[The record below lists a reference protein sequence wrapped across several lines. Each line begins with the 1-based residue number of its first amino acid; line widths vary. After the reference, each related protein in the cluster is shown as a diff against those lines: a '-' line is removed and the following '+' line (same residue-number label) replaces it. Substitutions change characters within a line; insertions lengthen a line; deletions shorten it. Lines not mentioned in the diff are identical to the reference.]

1 MAVDSTK
8 AVESLGAIKTIIKQ
22 FGKITSSM
30 GGGNNVDISQTV
42 LENIGGRPEFING
55 QQFELIKGI
64 FQQHTDN
71 ENLATAYALLTTD
84 AMKKFNTEYEQ
95 LFEQINNE
103 DGSVNLRFSQLGVAL
118 LNNYR
123 PSTSQIGIKVA
134 QNTQPYVARNI
145 IV

>member
-1 MAVDSTK
+1 MAIDSTS
-8 AVESLGAIKTIIKQ
+8 AIESLGAIKTIVKQ
-22 FGKITSSM
+22 FGKITSKI
-30 GGGNNVDISQTV
+30 GAGQQDVSQAV

-64 FQQHTDN
+64 FSQHTDN

-84 AMKKFNTEYEQ
+84 AMKKFNSNYKQ
-95 LFEQINNE
+95 LFEEISLD
-103 DGSVNLRFSQLGVAL
+103 DGKVELRFSQLGVAL

-123 PSTSQIGIKVA
+123 PATSQIGIKVS
-134 QNTQPYVARNI
+134 QNTPTYVSRNI

>member
-1 MAVDSTK
+1 MAIDSTS
-8 AVESLGAIKTIIKQ
+8 AVESLGAIKTIVKQ
-22 FGKITSSM
+22 FGKITSKI
-30 GGGNNVDISQTV
+30 GAGQQDVSQAV

-64 FQQHTDN
+64 FSQHTDN

-84 AMKKFNTEYEQ
+84 AMKKFNSNYKQ
-95 LFEQINNE
+95 LFEEISLD
-103 DGSVNLRFSQLGVAL
+103 DGKVELRFSQLGVAL

-123 PSTSQIGIKVA
+123 PATSQIGIKVS
-134 QNTQPYVARNI
+134 QNTPTYVSRNI

>member
-1 MAVDSTK
+1 MAIDSTS

-30 GGGNNVDISQTV
+30 GGNNVDISQTV
-42 LENIGGRPEFING
+42 LENIGGRPEYING
-55 QQFELIKGI
+55 ERFDLIKGI
-64 FQQHTDN
+64 FSQHTKN

-84 AMKKFNTEYEQ
+84 AMKKFNTNYEQ
-95 LFEQINNE
+95 LFEE
-103 DGSVNLRFSQLGVAL
+103 LVKSDGSVELRFSQLGVAL

>member
-1 MAVDSTK
+1 MAIDSTS

-30 GGGNNVDISQTV
+30 GGNNVDISQTV
-42 LENIGGRPEFING
+42 LENIGGRPEYING
-55 QQFELIKGI
+55 ERFDLIKGI
-64 FQQHTDN
+64 FSQHTKN

-84 AMKKFNTEYEQ
+84 AMKKFNTNYEQ
-95 LFEQINNE
+95 LFEE
-103 DGSVNLRFSQLGVAL
+103 LVKSDGSVELRFSQLGVAL

-123 PSTSQIGIKVA
+123 PSTSQIGIRVA
-134 QNTQPYVARNI
+134 QNTQPYVQRNI

>member
-1 MAVDSTK
+1 MAIDSTS
-8 AVESLGAIKTIIKQ
+8 AVESLGAIKTIVKQ
-22 FGKITSSM
+22 FGKITSKI
-30 GGGNNVDISQTV
+30 GAGQQDVSQAV

-64 FQQHTDN
+64 FSQHTDN

-84 AMKKFNTEYEQ
+84 AMKKFNSNYKQ
-95 LFEQINNE
+95 LFEEISLD
-103 DGSVNLRFSQLGVAL
+103 DGKVELRFSQLGVAL

-123 PSTSQIGIKVA
+123 PATSQIGVKVS
-134 QNTQPYVARNI
+134 QNTPAYVSRNI

>member
-1 MAVDSTK
+1 MTGLVYKEIPIED
-8 AVESLGAIKTIIKQ
+8 
-22 FGKITSSM
+22 ITHL
-30 GGGNNVDISQTV
+30 T
-42 LENIGGRPEFING
+42 RPEFING

-64 FQQHTDN
+64 FSQHTKN

-84 AMKKFNTEYEQ
+84 AMKKFNSNYTD
-95 LFEQINNE
+95 LFEEINLD
-103 DGSVNLRFSQLGVAL
+103 DGKVELRFSQLGIAL

-134 QNTQPYVARNI
+134 QNTPTYVSRNI

>member
-1 MAVDSTK
+1 MAIDSTS
-8 AVESLGAIKTIIKQ
+8 AVESLGAIKTIVKQ
-22 FGKITSSM
+22 FGKITSKI
-30 GGGNNVDISQTV
+30 GAGQLDVSQAV

-64 FQQHTDN
+64 FSKHTDN

-84 AMKKFNTEYEQ
+84 AMKKFNSNYKQ
-95 LFEQINNE
+95 LFEEISLD
-103 DGSVNLRFSQLGVAL
+103 DGKVELRFSQLGVAL

-123 PSTSQIGIKVA
+123 PATSQIGIKVS
-134 QNTQPYVARNI
+134 QNTPAYVSRNI